1 MKKNSIFKVVLLV
14 ILCAVVCTWIF
25 PGLSFSGQLT
35 EGEITQVGIF
45 DLASY
50 ALDLF
55 RYFPFILITVLSI
68 GAFYGVA
75 YRIPAYRVLLDT
87 IVEKF
92 KGKENIFLIATI
104 VLISVI
110 VSVTGLSVG
119 MLFVFPFVISV
130 ILLMGYNKLVAASTT
145 VGSVMVGLL
154 GTTIG
159 SSSVTYINYILGT
172 KTTDQMIFK
181 VILLLVGMALLIV
194 HVLMYSKKTK
204 NDTDKVLAYVPIV
217 DDEVVEVKEKR
228 TFKLFTKKEK
238 KVAVKSPAK
247 KDETK
252 STKKTTSKVSTKK
265 SAASKKAA
273 TTKKKAPAKKNAKK
287 TRANDNKNGSV
298 KVVKNTKK
306 PSIIPFIV
314 LFDLA
319 LVIIA
324 LGTFD
329 WSGIANA
336 KWPTDALK
344 SINDF
349 KIFGFPILAKVLG
362 TNSLAAFGSWTLNVE
377 VPVTI
382 ILTTCILAFI
392 YGIKFDKFIEGI
404 VDGIK
409 KAFIPAL
416 IMLLAYL
423 VLIVATYHPFQLHIA
438 KFFLTM
444 TKGLN
449 VVTMTI
455 AVMFASLFNVD
466 SIYVAQSTLPYAVS
480 VVDKA
485 SLSPLLAIIWQSV
498 YGATMLIAPTSVIL
512 IGTLSY
518 LEIPYTQWIKHIW
531 KLFLELLVALIVIF
545 FIASLVI

>member
-25 PGLSFSGQLT
+25 PGLSFSGQLA
-35 EGEITQVGIF
+35 EGEMSQIGIF

-55 RYFPFILITVLSI
+55 RYFPFVLTTVLAI

-104 VLISVI
+104 ILISAI
-110 VSVTGLSVG
+110 VSVTGVSLA
-119 MLFVFPFVISV
+119 MLFVFPFIISV

-159 SSSVTYINYILGT
+159 SNSVMYVNYILGT

-181 VILLLVGMALLIV
+181 VILLLVGMALLIL

-204 NDTDKVLAYVPIV
+204 NDTDKVLAYVPVV
-217 DDEVVEVKEKR
+217 DDEVVEVTKEKR
-228 TFKLFTKKEK
+228 SFKLFAKKEK
-238 KVAVKSPAK
+238 VVAKSNSK
-247 KDETK
+247 KAETK
-252 STKKTTSKVSTKK
+252 KVDNKK
-265 SAASKKAA
+265 SASKSA
-273 TTKKKAPAKKNAKK
+273 TKKNTSATKKKAPSKKNTKK
-287 TRANDNKNGSV
+287 TRANDNKNENV

-319 LVIIA
+319 LIVIA

-329 WSGIANA
+329 WTGIVNT

-344 SINDF
+344 AVNDF
-349 KIFGFPILAKVLG
+349 KVFGFPILAKVLG
-362 TNSLAAFGSWTLNVE
+362 TNSLAAFGSWSLNVE
-377 VPVTI
+377 IPVTI
-382 ILTTCILAFI
+382 ILTSCILAFI

-409 KAFIPAL
+409 KAFIPAF

-423 VLIVATYHPFQLHIA
+423 VLIIATYHPFQLHIA
-438 KFFLTM
+438 RFFLTM
-444 TKGLN
+444 TKGFN
-449 VVTMTI
+449 VVTMTLT
-455 AVMFASLFNVD
+455 AMFASLFNVD

-485 SLSPLLAIIWQSV
+485 SLSPLIAIIWQAV

-531 KLFLELLVALIVIF
+531 KLFLELLVALLIIF
-545 FIASLVI
+545 FIASFII

>member
-1 MKKNSIFKVVLLV
+1 MKKNSMFKVVLLV

-25 PGLSFSGQLT
+25 PGLSYSGELVK
-35 EGEITQVGIF
+35 GEVTQVGIF

-50 ALDLF
+50 MLDLF
-55 RYFPFILITVLSI
+55 RYFPFVLITVLSI

-92 KGKENIFLIATI
+92 KGKENIFLVASI

-145 VGSVMVGLL
+145 VGSVIVGLL
-154 GTTIG
+154 GTTLG
-159 SSSVTYINYILGT
+159 SASVNYINYILQT
-172 KTTDQMIFK
+172 KTTDEMLVK
-181 VILLLVGMALLIV
+181 VILLLVGMALLV
-194 HVLMYSKKTK
+194 LHVLTYANKTK
-204 NDTDKVLAYVPIV
+204 NDTDKVLAYVPVV
-217 DDEVVEVKEKR
+217 DDEVVEVKKEKR
-228 TFKLFTKKEK
+228 SFKLFAKKEK
-238 KVAVKSPAK
+238 KAVTAKSTPKKEAKKPAK
-247 KDETK
+247 KATSK
-252 STKKTTSKVSTKK
+252 PVTKKP
-265 SAASKKAA
+265 A
-273 TTKKKAPAKKNAKK
+273 TKKKAPAKKNTKK
-287 TRANDNKNGSV
+287 TRANDATNNSV

-314 LFDLA
+314 IFDLA
-319 LVIIA
+319 LIIVA

-329 WSGIANA
+329 WTGITNA
-336 KWPTDALK
+336 KWPADALK
-344 SINDF
+344 AVTDF
-349 KIFGFPILAKVLG
+349 KVFGFPILAKVLG
-362 TNSLAAFGSWTLNVE
+362 TNSLSAFGSWTLNIE
-377 VPVTI
+377 IPVTI
-382 ILTTCILAFI
+382 ILSACLLAFI
-392 YGIKFDKFIEGI
+392 YGVKFDKFVEGI

-409 KAFIPAL
+409 KAFVPAF

-423 VLIVATYHPFQLHIA
+423 VLIIATYHPFQLNIT

-444 TKGLN
+444 FKGFN

-455 AVMFASLFNVD
+455 AAMFASLFNVD
-466 SIYVAQSTLPYAVS
+466 SIYVAQSTLPYAS
-480 VVDKA
+480 GLVDTAKYA
-485 SLSPLLAIIWQSV
+485 NVLAVIWQAV
-498 YGATMLIAPTSVIL
+498 YGVTMLIAPTSVIL

-531 KLFLELLVALIVIF
+531 KLFLELIVALIVIF
-545 FIASLVI
+545 FIVSLIV